1 MLHRYGHFMDFT
13 DHLSIQWSFSGL
25 SFVSFDSSNQIK
37 YMPMV
42 YCVSAGVFLRDL
54 CGLLGFQCS
63 QNTHS
68 PAMMVTSLAS
78 PFNEE

>member
-1 MLHRYGHFMDFT
+1 MIIL
-13 DHLSIQWSFSGL
+13 GL

-42 YCVSAGVFLRDL
+42 CCVSAGVFLRDL
-54 CGLLGFQCS
+54 CGLLGFLCS

-78 PFNEE
+78 LFNEEYLIMATYFFKSIAIY